1 MNPIPQRK
9 MIIGN
14 RLGRVSGGYLSAG
27 RQPRRVRRKSDILK
41 VWISG
46 SDDVDADS
54 SYSEKEKRKKVS
66 SVLFFNI
73 LPGKWRTGGGEG
85 WGKKLKKKTRVKTL

>member
-27 RQPRRVRRKSDILK
+27 RQPLRVRRKSDFLK

-54 SYSEKEKRKKVS
+54 PYSEREKRKKS
-66 SVLFFNI
+66 SFCSVLQHITWKMEN
-73 LPGKWRTGGGEG
+73 GGGG
-85 WGKKLKKKTRVKTL
+85 GLG

>member
-9 MIIGN
+9 MITGN

-27 RQPRRVRRKSDILK
+27 RQPLRVRRKSDILK

-54 SYSEKEKRKKVS
+54 PYSEREKRRKKVA

-73 LPGKWRTGGGEG
+73 LPGKWRTGGERVG
-85 WGKKLKKKTRVKTL
+85 GKKLKKRHE